1 MGHFY
6 VFYEISNILFIF
18 IVLKFRGF
26 SPCIALL
33 RICRLYGG
41 LLLLKTLLLR
51 PYFQERSATLTM
63 KFTRHFVLFLLTLL
77 LGISAAKATHIR
89 AGEIIAERI
98 SVQTLTY
105 RITVVGY
112 TDTRSSVV
120 FGPGRINFGDGRE
133 ETLNLKSD
141 FTLVE
146 DLGDL
151 IEKNTFV
158 ITHTFQGPGK
168 YKIRFLEF
176 NRNDLTLNMDN
187 SVDTPFYVETEIT
200 IDPFIG
206 VNNSPVLTIP
216 PVDNG
221 AVNVRYI
228 HNPGAYDPDGDSLSY
243 GIEIPKQG
251 FEREVNNYRDPASA
265 EFSKNRED
273 GSSPAFLRVDPVFG
287 DLIWDAPGTAGQY
300 SVAMRITEWRKING
314 KYEQIGYVVRDMQVI
329 IENSNNK
336 RPKLILPPDLCVV
349 AGTSIKEIIQG
360 EDPDG
365 DAIKIEVFGEPME
378 INVSPATYKP
388 ENKFQPQPGIVNFDW
403 QTVCNHVREREY
415 EVRVRITDQPRS
427 GPKLVDIQTWKIKVI
442 GPPPVWDGLEQ
453 LPGRTV
459 KVSWDPYTCANSAE
473 EMQVWRRINSDPY
486 LPDSCETG
494 IRGGYELVGI
504 TDMAT
509 FAFTDQNG
517 GEGLAPGNTYCYR
530 LVAAFPTPRLG
541 ESIVSEEI
549 CITIDVDVPIITNVS
564 ITATDDQ
571 DGEIFVKWTPPYDLD
586 KTQFPGPYSYE
597 LIRNEGFAGAQNRI
611 SLGKTSDTLFT
622 DKKLNTEN
630 LVYNYKVVL
639 YDGTTKVDT
648 SSTASSVRLEPTII
662 NEAIELKW
670 AATVPWNNS
679 IAQYKHEVY
688 RNRTDVDAAD
698 VTNFV
703 KIAEVD
709 VTQKGFLYLDDGNF
723 NGVKLKKDLDYCYY
737 VTTKGTYNVPGLVY
751 PLENRSQII
760 CAKPDDNRL
769 PCAPEL
775 TFEGPD
781 CAAYVAE
788 QSCSSNTYTHELS
801 WKPNFSGSCDDQLSG
816 YRLYFNAD
824 GIADSTFTQIG
835 QFSASQLRTTLNNL
849 TTYKGCYY
857 ITAVDRSGNESPRS
871 NTVCV
876 DNCPNYVLPNA
887 FTPNN
892 DGLND
897 TFMAFDNPF
906 SQCPRFVASV
916 EIFIVNRWGA
926 EVFRYTSLSAAEN
939 DPFIRW
945 DGRDKAGNELPA
957 GTYFYSGTVAF
968 DVVDPTK
975 KQQTLKGTI
984 QLIR

>member
-1 MGHFY
+1 MKLKIYF
-6 VFYEISNILFIF
+6 ILFSIAF
-18 IVLKFRGF
+18 F
-26 SPCIALL
+26 SSLN
-33 RICRLYGG
+33 
-41 LLLLKTLLLR
+41 
-51 PYFQERSATLTM
+51 FSW
-63 KFTRHFVLFLLTLL
+63 
-77 LGISAAKATHIR
+77 ATHIR

-112 TDTRSSVV
+112 TDTRSSVT

-133 ETLNLKSD
+133 EQLNTKSD
-141 FTLVE
+141 FSLVE

-176 NRNDLTLNMDN
+176 NRNDLTLNMNN

-243 GIEIPKQG
+243 RIEIPKQG
-251 FEREVNNYRDPASA
+251 FERVVNNYRDPASA
-265 EFSKNRED
+265 EFSKNKED
-273 GSSPAFLRVDPVFG
+273 GTGPAFMRVDAIFG
-287 DLIWDAPGTAGQY
+287 DLVWDAPGTAGQY
-300 SVAMRITEWRKING
+300 SVAMRITEWRKIDG
-314 KYEQIGYVVRDMQVI
+314 KYVEIGYVVRDMQII
-329 IENSNNK
+329 IENSKNK

-349 AGTSIKEIIQG
+349 AGTRIKEIIQG
-360 EDPDG
+360 QDPDG
-365 DAIKIEVFGEPME
+365 DPIKIEVFGEPME
-378 INVSPATYKP
+378 INTSPATYKP
-388 ENKFQPQPGIVNFDW
+388 ENEFQVQPGIVNFNW

-415 EVRVRITDQPRS
+415 EVRVRITDKPLS

-442 GPPPVWDGLEQ
+442 GPPPVWDELEQ
-453 LPGRTV
+453 LPGRTL
-459 KVSWDPYTCANSAE
+459 KLSWDPYACASSAQ
-473 EMQVWRRINSDPY
+473 EMQVWRRLNSDPY
-486 LPDSCETG
+486 EPDSCETG
-494 IRGGYELVGI
+494 IRAGFELIG
-504 TDMAT
+504 TTNMTT
-509 FAFTDQNG
+509 FNFTDKNG

-530 LVAAFPTPRLG
+530 LVATFPTPRLG
-541 ESIVSEEI
+541 ESIVSKEI
-549 CITIDVDVPIITNVS
+549 CITIDVDVPILTNVS
-564 ITATDDQ
+564 ITATDEK

-586 KTQFPGPYSYE
+586 KVQFPGPYSYE
-597 LIRNEGFAGAQNRI
+597 LLRSEGFTGAQNRL
-611 SLGKTSDTLFT
+611 SLGKTTDTLFT
-622 DKKLNTEN
+622 DKKLNTKN

-639 YDGTTKVDT
+639 LDNNIKIDT
-648 SSTASSVRLEPTII
+648 STAASSVRLEPTII

-670 AATVPWNNS
+670 SFNVPWNNS
-679 IAQYKHEVY
+679 IAKYTHEVY
-688 RNRTDVDAAD
+688 RNRADAAALD

-703 KIAEVD
+703 KIADVD
-709 VTQKGFLYLDDGNF
+709 VTQKGSIYLDEGKF
-723 NGVKLKKDLDYCYY
+723 NGVKLKKDLEYCYY
-737 VTTKGTYNVPGLVY
+737 VLTKGAYNVAGLVY

-769 PCAPEL
+769 PCAPVL

-781 CAAYVAE
+781 CAKYVAE
-788 QSCSSNTYTHELS
+788 QSCGTITYTHELS
-801 WKPNFSGSCDDQLSG
+801 WKPNFSGTCDDQLSG
-816 YRLYFNAD
+816 YRLYFNPD
-824 GIADSTFTQIG
+824 GSPDGTFTRIG
-835 QFSASQLRTTLNNL
+835 QYSAIQLRATLRNL
-849 TTYKGCYY
+849 ANYKGCYY
-857 ITAVDRSGNESPRS
+857 ITAVDRSGNESPKS
-871 NTVCV
+871 NVVCL
-876 DNCPNYVLPNA
+876 DNCPNYLLPNA
-887 FTPNN
+887 FSPNG

-906 SQCPRFVASV
+906 SKCPRFVSQV
-916 EIFIVNRWGA
+916 ELFIVNRWGT
-926 EVFRYTSLSAAEN
+926 EVFRYASQSATEN

-945 DGRDKAGNELPA
+945 DGKDPSGNELPA
-957 GTYFYSGTVAF
+957 GTYYYSGTVFF

-984 QLIR
+984 QLLR

>member
-1 MGHFY
+1 MKLKIYF
-6 VFYEISNILFIF
+6 ILFSIAF
-18 IVLKFRGF
+18 F
-26 SPCIALL
+26 SSLNS
-33 RICRLYGG
+33 
-41 LLLLKTLLLR
+41 TW
-51 PYFQERSATLTM
+51 
-63 KFTRHFVLFLLTLL
+63 
-77 LGISAAKATHIR
+77 ATHIR

-112 TDTRSSVV
+112 TDTRSSVT

-133 ETLNLKSD
+133 EQLNTKSD
-141 FTLVE
+141 FSLVE

-176 NRNDLTLNMDN
+176 NRNDLTLNMNN

-243 GIEIPKQG
+243 RIEIPKQG
-251 FEREVNNYRDPASA
+251 FERVVNNYRDPASA
-265 EFSKNRED
+265 EFSKTKED
-273 GSSPAFLRVDPVFG
+273 GTGPAFMRVDAIFG
-287 DLIWDAPGTAGQY
+287 DLVWDAPGTAGQY
-300 SVAMRITEWRKING
+300 SVAMRITEWRKIDG
-314 KYEQIGYVVRDMQVI
+314 KYVEIGYVVRDMQII
-329 IENSNNK
+329 IENSKNK

-349 AGTSIKEIIQG
+349 AGTRIKEIIQG
-360 EDPDG
+360 QDPDG
-365 DAIKIEVFGEPME
+365 DPIKIEVFGEPME
-378 INVSPATYKP
+378 INTSPATYKP
-388 ENKFQPQPGIVNFDW
+388 ENEFQVQPGIVNFNW

-415 EVRVRITDQPRS
+415 EVRVRITDKPLS

-442 GPPPVWDGLEQ
+442 GPPPVWDELEQ
-453 LPGRTV
+453 LPGRTL
-459 KVSWDPYTCANSAE
+459 KLNWDPYACATSAQ
-473 EMQVWRRINSDPY
+473 EMQVWRRLNSDPY
-486 LPDSCETG
+486 EPDSCETG
-494 IRGGYELVGI
+494 IRAGFELIG
-504 TDMAT
+504 TTNMTT
-509 FAFTDQNG
+509 FTFTDKNG

-530 LVAAFPTPRLG
+530 LVATFPTPRLG
-541 ESIVSEEI
+541 ESIVSKEI
-549 CITIDVDVPIITNVS
+549 CITIDVDVPILTNVS
-564 ITATDDQ
+564 ITATDEK

-586 KTQFPGPYSYE
+586 KVQFPGPYSYE
-597 LIRNEGFAGAQNRI
+597 LLRSEGFTGAQNRL
-611 SLGKTSDTLFT
+611 SLGKTTDTLFT
-622 DKKLNTEN
+622 DKKLNTKN

-639 YDGTTKVDT
+639 LDNNIKIDT
-648 SSTASSVRLEPTII
+648 STAASSVRLEPTII

-670 AATVPWNNS
+670 SFNVPWNNS
-679 IAQYKHEVY
+679 IAKYTHEVY
-688 RNRTDVDAAD
+688 RNRADVAALD

-703 KIAEVD
+703 KIADVD
-709 VTQKGFLYLDDGNF
+709 VTQKGFIYLDEGKF
-723 NGVKLKKDLDYCYY
+723 NGVKLKKDLEYCYY
-737 VTTKGTYNVPGLVY
+737 VVTKGAYNVAGLVY

-769 PCAPEL
+769 PCAPVL

-781 CAAYVAE
+781 CVKYVSE
-788 QSCSSNTYTHELS
+788 QSCGTVTYTHELS
-801 WKPNFSGSCDDQLSG
+801 WKPNFSGACDDQLSG
-816 YRLYFNAD
+816 YRLYFNPD
-824 GIADSTFTQIG
+824 GSPDGTFTRIG
-835 QFSASQLRTTLNNL
+835 QYSAIQLRATLTNL
-849 TTYKGCYY
+849 ANYKGCYY
-857 ITAVDRSGNESPRS
+857 ITAVDRSGNESPKS
-871 NTVCV
+871 NVVCI
-876 DNCPNYVLPNA
+876 DNCPNYLLPNA
-887 FTPNN
+887 FSPNG

-906 SQCPRFVASV
+906 SKCPRFVSQV
-916 EIFIVNRWGA
+916 ELFIVNRWGT
-926 EVFRYTSLSAAEN
+926 EVFRYASQSATEN

-945 DGRDKAGNELPA
+945 DGKDPSGNELPA
-957 GTYFYSGTVAF
+957 GTYYYSGTVFF

-984 QLIR
+984 QLLR